1 MKRHNKLMKKEK
13 KKNHNKNKGHKNY
26 VDTTRSEMSEEEEAE
41 EEEHEEV
48 EVVEGQCHDLNNRV
62 ALVKSE
68 EERIN
73 NQQHEKNEPPSEQP
87 SRPTSLVTP
96 IMNQGNVAQPLT
108 QAQAQKQY
116 VPSQQLFQLLGVV
129 NHSPTTMM
137 TPNSVVA
144 GTSSVHHRIDYAPP
158 PTFVG
163 SNTSTPLLYPS
174 HSPMLSAPM
183 VHLVHPPSP
192 LLPAQPAQPFVVG
205 LGTLHH
211 MYAHTSLVQS
221 PLVRQQMPL
230 SPTHHHPHPTTMGR
244 YY

>member
-1 MKRHNKLMKKEK
+1 
-13 KKNHNKNKGHKNY
+13 
-26 VDTTRSEMSEEEEAE
+26 MSEEEEAE
-41 EEEHEEV
+41 EEEHEE
-48 EVVEGQCHDLNNRV
+48 EEEAEEGQCHDLNRRV
-62 ALVKSE
+62 ALMKSE
-68 EERIN
+68 EERTN

-87 SRPTSLVTP
+87 SRPMSLVTP
-96 IMNQGNVAQPLT
+96 IMNQGNVAQPL
-108 QAQAQKQY
+108 AQAQKQY

-129 NHSPTTMM
+129 NHSTTTMM
-137 TPNSVVA
+137 APNSAVA
-144 GTSSVHHRIDYAPP
+144 EMSSGHHRIDYAPP

-174 HSPMLSAPM
+174 QPPMLSAPM
-183 VHLVHPPSP
+183 VHLGHSSSP

-221 PLVRQQMPL
+221 PLVQQQIPL

-244 YY
+244 YYL